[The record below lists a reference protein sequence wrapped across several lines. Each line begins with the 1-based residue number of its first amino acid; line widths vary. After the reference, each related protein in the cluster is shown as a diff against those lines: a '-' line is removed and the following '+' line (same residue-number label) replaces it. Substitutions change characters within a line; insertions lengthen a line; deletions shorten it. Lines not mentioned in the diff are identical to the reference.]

1 MMDPNVLNALYDASL
16 IGWAGAAAGALFGAV
31 EWFVLPQFVEQSI
44 RTSNE
49 GRKLPAKELDAVVA
63 LVEDG
68 DPRGRGSNAAARLR
82 PCGVDGGLRE
92 RER

>member
-49 GRKLPAKELDAVVA
+49 GRKLPAKELDAVVGWWKTVIRVVA
-63 LVEDG
+63 VAMPLLG
-68 DPRGRGSNAAARLR
+68 F
-82 PCGVDGGLRE
+82 GLAVSMAD
-92 RER
+92 